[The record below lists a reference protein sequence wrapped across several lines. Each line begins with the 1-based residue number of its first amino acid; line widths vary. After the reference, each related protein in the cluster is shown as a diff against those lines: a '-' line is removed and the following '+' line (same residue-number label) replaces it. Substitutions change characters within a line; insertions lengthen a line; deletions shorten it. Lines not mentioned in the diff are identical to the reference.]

1 VVSLAFQRS
10 ERVAEEMKREI
21 AKILHDELKDP
32 RLGRFVTITK
42 VEVTRDLRYAKV
54 FVSVYGDDQQKKQSI
69 EALNNA
75 SGFVRR
81 EIGRRIKLRYTP
93 EILFSLDDSIEHG
106 ARISQLLNKVKQ
118 EGSRQDE

>member
-1 VVSLAFQRS
+1 MAFQRS